1 MYTLKQVSV
10 CCLGLADAT
19 AAKKA
24 LSEAKE
30 ILEGLPKDDS
40 DKTLIERD
48 LEEISSIEGQ
58 VYVASLLDKDLEQ
71 AVISIDYSIECLG
84 KIVGPKSA
92 RLSSKYYQKATTLQM
107 LGRFPEAI
115 EAIKSALDLHYNPVE
130 LKKE

>member
-1 MYTLKQVSV
+1 
-10 CCLGLADAT
+10 LGLADAQ

-30 ILEGLPKDDS
+30 ILEGLPKDDK
-40 DKTLIERD
+40 DQTLIERD

-71 AVISIDYSIECLG
+71 AVHSIDYSIECLG

-107 LGRFPEAI
+107 LGRFPDAI
-115 EAIKSALDLHYNPVE
+115 
-130 LKKE
+130 